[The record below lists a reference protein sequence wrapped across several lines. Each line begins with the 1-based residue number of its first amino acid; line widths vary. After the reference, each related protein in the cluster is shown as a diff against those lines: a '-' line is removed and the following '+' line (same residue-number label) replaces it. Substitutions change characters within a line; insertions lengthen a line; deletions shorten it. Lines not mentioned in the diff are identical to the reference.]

1 MAKKKKNKNS
11 HQNKPAAPKKP
22 QEEKKSAPSSD
33 ERYVSKRK
41 RDKNK
46 TVNPPPV
53 KTAEEEKA
61 EQLEVKKD
69 QTPMLKEQSAKPT
82 SEPTEDLGAVFAVS
96 SDTDDAPLTHRR
108 PSRFEKKH
116 ARKKA
121 PAVSEKEIKPK
132 KSIPKKEA
140 PAPAKLSD
148 MAVAYDRRADA
159 EYMEKLEKIQEW
171 EDKFFHRLS
180 IVFAAVLVTVLVFMG
195 LWRFETGRISI
206 EGKDEY
212 EIGINVFGMTA
223 AVYEKS
229 PSAMLKE
236 VPVNLGTVK
245 VVVNRIIDD
254 MYYRP
259 DGQKPYADGEPIL
272 MGFYRADKYERFFSS
287 HDYSRGMADMQLRHA
302 SRQDKKNAKKY
313 GVNIGRAVLIREYT
327 EKYGGEADSNFDSL
341 RRENIM
347 KIINRD
353 AVTKEAAKAVADI
366 FSGKVITDG
375 SNIPMIITENSTPA
389 PAAAEAPNA
398 APQTA
403 VNTPTK
409 PAASNRRTTSS
420 SGTAKKS
427 YNKNTGTSSG
437 KSDSDDDSDS
447 KKSETK
453 ETAAPAATASAPKS
467 TPKPLAPVR
476 EVSRPTANPTVE

>member
-22 QEEKKSAPSSD
+22 QEEKKSAPASD

-53 KTAEEEKA
+53 TTENDKSSKTPEPL
-61 EQLEVKKD
+61 QNT
-69 QTPMLKEQSAKPT
+69 QKEQAA
-82 SEPTEDLGAVFAVS
+82 EPQNKTGEDLGAVFAVS
-96 SDTDDAPLTHRR
+96 PETNDTPLTHRR
-108 PSRFEKKH
+108 PSKFEKKH
-116 ARKKA
+116 ARKTA
-121 PAVSEKEIKPK
+121 PAVSEKESKPK
-132 KSIPKKEA
+132 KSITKKEA

-148 MAVAYDRRADA
+148 IAVAYDRRVDA
-159 EYMEKLEKIQEW
+159 EYMEKLKRIQEW

-180 IVFAAVLVTVLVFMG
+180 IVFGAVLVTVLVFMG

-223 AVYEKS
+223 AIYEKS

-236 VPVNLGTVK
+236 VPVNIGTVK

-272 MGFYRADKYERFFSS
+272 MGFYRADKYEKFFSS
-287 HDYSRGMADMQLRHA
+287 HDYSRGRADMQLRHA

-313 GVNIGRAVLIREYT
+313 NMNIGRAVLIREYT
-327 EKYGGEADSNFDSL
+327 EKYGGEADSNFESL
-341 RRENIM
+341 RREDII

-389 PAAAEAPNA
+389 PAAAETPVTT

-403 VNTPTK
+403 LHTPTK
-409 PAASNRRTTSS
+409 SASSNRRTTSS

-427 YNKNTGTSSG
+427 YNKSTGTSSD
-437 KSDSDDDSDS
+437 KSNSDDDSDS